1 VNKELIK
8 KIILENQERIP
19 GLTVFAREMEIP
31 DQTCCIITGPRRAG
45 KTYLIYLK
53 ILSLLEKG
61 TPVQNILYINFEDE
75 RLIGMNVSG
84 LDMILESYKELFT
97 EKPFIFLDEIQ
108 NIEGWQKFARRLADT
123 GYTVVI
129 TGSNAK
135 MLSGE
140 MASTLGARYLAKEID
155 TLSFSEFLG
164 LRNVRFEEQAFFSS
178 QRFELQHH
186 FDDYLKWGGFPE
198 LLHAP
203 EQKEYLSNI
212 FQKIFLGDII
222 ARYQIRNPAA
232 MQLMIK
238 KLAESTMD
246 EISFSRIRNILQS
259 IGIQV
264 GTATLIEY
272 MRYFEEAF
280 LIRSL
285 ANYRAKIT
293 ERESKKKY
301 YFRDHG
307 LLSLFLADP
316 DSFLLECAVFNT
328 LKRKHGN
335 NLYYLRNNFEVDFF
349 IPDLM
354 ALQVAHSITDEQTK
368 KREVAA
374 LIKTCET
381 HHVDNLT
388 IVTKS
393 EEETIEDKKFKIN
406 VVPAWKWM
414 LTEERPSASSGGR
427 ERRGT
432 EKLKL

>member
-1 VNKELIK
+1 VTKELIK

-19 GLTVFAREMEIP
+19 GLTVFAREVDIP

-45 KTYLIYLK
+45 KTYLVYLK
-53 ILSLLEKG
+53 ILALIEKN

-84 LDMILESYKELFT
+84 LDSILEGYKELFT
-97 EKPFIFLDEIQ
+97 GKPFIFLDEIQ
-108 NIEGWQKFARRLADT
+108 NIEGWQKFARRLADN

-129 TGSNAK
+129 TGSNAA

-140 MASTLGARYLAKEID
+140 MASTLGGRYLVKEIN
-155 TLSFSEFLG
+155 TLSFSEFLEF
-164 LRNVRFEEQAFFSS
+164 RNIRVEEKAFFSS
-178 QRFELQHH
+178 QRFELQRH
-186 FDDYLKWGGFPE
+186 FDEFLQWGGFPE

-222 ARYQIRNPAA
+222 ARYQVRNPAA

-246 EISFSRIRNILQS
+246 EISFTRIRNILQS
-259 IGIQV
+259 IGIQA

-285 ANYRAKIT
+285 TNYRAKIT
-293 ERESKKKY
+293 ERETKKKY

-316 DSFLLECAVFNT
+316 DSFLLECAIFNT
-328 LKRKHGN
+328 LRKKHGN
-335 NLYYLRNNFEVDFF
+335 NLFYLRNNLEVDFF
-349 IPDLM
+349 IPGAL
-354 ALQVAHSITDEQTK
+354 ALQVAHSITDEQTRR
-368 KREVAA
+368 REITSLTKA
-374 LIKTCET
+374 CEK
-381 HHVDNLT
+381 HHVENLV
-388 IVTKS
+388 IVTRS
-393 EEETIEDKKFKIN
+393 EEEIIEDKNFKIN

-414 LTEERPSASSGGR
+414 LTEERRA
-427 ERRGT
+427 
-432 EKLKL
+432 